1 MIRIVVLLLAMTV
14 AVPAVWAQTLTI
26 ECTYSTFGDKDG
38 QRELSEPF
46 VLTYIID
53 PAKESVYVVGDRGSG
68 KVDQVP
74 GHGGLSFIEITDNG
88 SVITTTFDSKG
99 ASVHSRN
106 TTLNGILIPSQY
118 YGQCVFK

>member
-1 MIRIVVLLLAMTV
+1 MTRFLALLLVMTMTV
-14 AVPAVWAQTLTI
+14 PSVWAETLTI
-26 ECTYSTFGDKDG
+26 ECTYSTFSDKDG
-38 QRELSEPF
+38 RRELSDPF
-46 VLTYIID
+46 EVTFIID

-68 KVDQVP
+68 KVDQVA
-74 GHGGLSFIEITDNG
+74 GEDGLSFIEITDNG

-118 YGQCVFK
+118 YGRCVFK